1 MVVLQF
7 ALAFVLVASW
17 SRLSGFGFGR
27 LAFGCSH
34 FASHASH
41 TAFLTHCCPAAC
53 LPGVAPCSEIIL
65 RPYQFCNLT
74 EVVVRAGDDLA
85 ALQRKARL
93 AAILG
98 TFQAS
103 LVDFP
108 YLRDVWRA
116 NTAEERLLGVSLTG
130 IMDNRLMS
138 GQQGMDNLEQA
149 LNDIKAS
156 AVKVR
161 ADTRGMTACSRPRE
175 IPCLA
180 GAMSAMQAWG
190 TLPAASTERTYWCHG
205 MLGADVG

>member
-1 MVVLQF
+1 MVPCFFL
-7 ALAFVLVASW
+7 LA
-17 SRLSGFGFGR
+17 
-27 LAFGCSH
+27 H
-34 FASHASH
+34 FASHTASH
-41 TAFLTHCCPAAC
+41 TLLPCC
-53 LPGVAPCSEIIL
+53 LLGVAPCSEIIL

-156 AVKVR
+156 AVKVGIYKGVL
-161 ADTRGMTACSRPRE
+161 TTVSRVGQLALQE
-175 IPCLA
+175 QCLPC
-180 GAMSAMQAWG
+180 
-190 TLPAASTERTYWCHG
+190 R
-205 MLGADVG
+205 LGVKCMHF